1 MPNDTYF
8 SQSYSDARDRFLAA
22 AHSLGADVRFRA
34 CDRKGPLDGEL
45 FVDIARIGDP
55 QGKRV
60 LVIIS
65 GTHGVEGFCGSACQT
80 AWLRS
85 QPSTPSRGVTTYLIH
100 ALNPYGFAWHRRVNE
115 DNVDLNR
122 NFLNFDSDLLPDNPE
137 YRELEPLLNPRSLD
151 EGTLGQLDP
160 ALRGWF
166 APDKVKAFKAA
177 TAKGQYEFPKGNIFG
192 GRAATWSNRLLR
204 DFIRSLPNPLEAGI
218 VLDIHT
224 GLGEAGEL
232 EMFTEESLFKFNR
245 IKDWFKSRKV
255 TTLGDRES
263 LGYVITGSLYR
274 AFTEP
279 NTGGPWHCV
288 AMEFGSQSL
297 VQVLLALQA
306 DNWLHA
312 FAPGQHP
319 LSTRVRSLMSDA
331 FSIPSECQNR
341 VVSTTLDVVG
351 CATAALEGFRDK
363 VSHETDG

>member
-1 MPNDTYF
+1 MATSVYF
-8 SQSYSDARDRFLAA
+8 SESYQEARTRFLNA
-22 AHSLGADVRFRA
+22 AHKCKAEVGFRPYGQK
-34 CDRKGPLDGEL
+34 DSHTGEL

-55 QGKRV
+55 RGKRV

-80 AWLRS
+80 AWLSEQACDR
-85 QPSTPSRGVTTYLIH
+85 PSGVTVYLIH

-115 DNVDLNR
+115 DNIDLNR

-137 YRELEPLLNPRSLD
+137 YRELEPLLNPRSLVG
-151 EGTLGQLDP
+151 GTLGKLDP
-160 ALRGWF
+160 ALEGWF

-204 DFIRSLPNPLEAGI
+204 DFIRSLPSPLEAGI

-232 EMFTEESLFKFNR
+232 EMFTEERLDKFSR

-255 TTLGDRES
+255 TTLGDHQS

-279 NTGGPWHCV
+279 NTAGPWYCV
-288 AMEFGSQSL
+288 AMEFGTQPL
-297 VQVLLALQA
+297 MQVLLALQA
-306 DNWLHA
+306 DNWLHC
-312 FAPGQHP
+312 FASGQHA
-319 LSTRVRSLMSDA
+319 LSTRVQSLMSDA
-331 FSIPSECQNR
+331 FLVPSKCQNR
-341 VVSTTLDVVG
+341 VISTTLEVVS
-351 CATAALEGFRDK
+351 CATAALEAFGDK
-363 VSHETDG
+363 WG